1 MPGTRRKCRCREG
14 TRRRAWPWERR
25 WETTA
30 RVSPGI
36 RYLRYIRIHRWYR
49 AMASGGPQAGVE
61 AAEWPYLFKNLFP
74 LKFSRLGTVEGRTS
88 DKMTSPPAH
97 THTSHAEDATSS
109 LFSTY
114 ERQYAT
120 TSTTVSTGLRQL
132 QASAV
137 VNPSRVG
144 DKARQ
149 LEAQLKEA
157 EMTLQRMD
165 MEARSATP
173 QSASMAL
180 VKKVK
185 DYKRD
190 YQTLLMDVRKMGQSG
205 GVGGSGGGVG
215 GGGDVAHR
223 AELGL
228 SGYKTEAQQQR
239 DRLLS
244 ATDRLEQTGERIRE
258 GRKQLLETE
267 VRCAGKLCVAWVG
280 FRFAAWGWDA
290 SRGRLRAV

>member
-1 MPGTRRKCRCREG
+1 M
-14 TRRRAWPWERR
+14 
-25 WETTA
+25 
-30 RVSPGI
+30 
-36 RYLRYIRIHRWYR
+36 H
-49 AMASGGPQAGVE
+49 ASNTDGE
-61 AAEWPYLFKNLFP
+61 
-74 LKFSRLGTVEGRTS
+74 S
-88 DKMTSPPAH
+88 
-97 THTSHAEDATSS
+97 SS

-132 QASAV
+132 QASASA
-137 VNPSRVG
+137 NPSRVA
-144 DKARQ
+144 DKVRQ
-149 LEAQLKEA
+149 LESQLKEA
-157 EMTLQRMD
+157 EMMLQRMD

-173 QSASMAL
+173 QSASSAL

-185 DYKRD
+185 DYRRD
-190 YQTLLMDVRKMGQSG
+190 YQTLLMDLRKAVQTDGLG
-205 GVGGSGGGVG
+205 GGS
-215 GGGDVAHR
+215 DVAHR

-267 VRCAGKLCVAWVG
+267 VRACCVNSSSFRCRFRPGVGLPFGGGRADAVALLGK
-280 FRFAAWGWDA
+280 
-290 SRGRLRAV
+290 SRADQRSIDRMMCE